1 MNRTQTL
8 VGRTALAL
16 IAALAAAC
24 GTAGSNGGGG
34 NPDLITRE
42 QVLSMPDGTAQ
53 TVIQRLRSGWL
64 RPRPGSFSGQP
75 DLPVVYL
82 NEMRF
87 GGIDSLSRIPS
98 TNIESIQYMN
108 ATDATTR
115 YGTGYAGGLIRV
127 NTFGR

>member
-1 MNRTQTL
+1 
-8 VGRTALAL
+8 
-16 IAALAAAC
+16 
-24 GTAGSNGGGG
+24 
-34 NPDLITRE
+34 
-42 QVLSMPDGTAQ
+42 
-53 TVIQRLRSGWL
+53 
-64 RPRPGSFSGQP
+64 
-75 DLPVVYL
+75 
-82 NEMRF
+82 MRF